1 MNVKESVE
9 MAMIE
14 KQTEAINTSAVDTVS
29 ALVNLGTVYWKT
41 SMML

>member
-1 MNVKESVE
+1 MNIKESVE

>member
-29 ALVNLGTVYWKT
+29 GASESSNGYWKL

>member
-9 MAMIE
+9 TAMIE
-14 KQTEAINTSAVDTVS
+14 KQTEAINTSAVDKVS